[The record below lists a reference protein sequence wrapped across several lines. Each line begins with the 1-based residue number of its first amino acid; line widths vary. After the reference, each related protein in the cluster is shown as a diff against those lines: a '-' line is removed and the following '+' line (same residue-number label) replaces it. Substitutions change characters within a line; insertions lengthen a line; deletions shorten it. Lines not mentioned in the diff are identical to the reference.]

1 MAGTVERYGKGWRYR
16 AQIGIDPGTGKRRW
30 VTKGGFDTEKEAT
43 KAMHRVLVAAD
54 DGLVVKRTSLQL
66 GDYLTDWMKRAAPNL
81 KPTTAGGYARAIV
94 KISEKL
100 GKVRL
105 QDLAPIQIEEMY
117 FDLVKE
123 GLSPKTV
130 RNTHSVLRR
139 ALADAERLGLV
150 LRNAAAAARP
160 PSVPHHEQQTW
171 SAAELNTFLAGLHDH
186 RLLASVVLLATTGLR
201 RGEMLGLRW
210 TDVDLDAGKLSVI
223 QTITTVRGH
232 PVVSPTKTKKS
243 RRRVTLDVATVGA
256 LRAHKRLQAKER
268 LAAGSAWH
276 QTGLVF
282 TQEDGSALH
291 PELYSHW
298 FARCVSKAPVPR
310 IRLHDLRHT
319 HATLALAA
327 GIHPKVVSE
336 RLGHATVGITLDLYS
351 HVTDSLDKEAAET
364 IAALVNVPGQP
375 RSSDG
380 TSVA

>member
-1 MAGTVERYGKGWRYR
+1 
-16 AQIGIDPGTGKRRW
+16 
-30 VTKGGFDTEKEAT
+30 
-43 KAMHRVLVAAD
+43 MHRVLVAAD
-54 DGLVVKRTSLQL
+54 DGMVVKRTSLQL
-66 GDYLTDWMKRAAPNL
+66 GDYLADWMKRAAPNL

-171 SAAELNTFLAGLHDH
+171 SATELNTFLAGLDDH

-210 TDVDLDAGKLSVI
+210 TDVDLDAEELSVI
-223 QTITTVRGH
+223 QTIDGRGH
-232 PVVSPTKTKKS
+232 AVVSSTKTKKS

-268 LAAGSAWH
+268 LAAGSAW
-276 QTGLVF
+276 TNSGLVF
-282 TQEDGSALH
+282 TQENDGALH
-291 PELYSHW
+291 PELYCW

-319 HATLALAA
+319 HDAALAA

-351 HVTDSLDKEAAET
+351 HVTDSLDK
-364 IAALVNVPGQP
+364 GSGRRRSP
-375 RSSDG
+375 RSSTSRVNLGRHPASRRPRSVGRASPRVQTSAQEATELDDG
-380 TSVA
+380 QPARVVRPPPTSQLMRSSTC

>member
-30 VTKGGFDTEKEAT
+30 VTKGGFTTSQEAT

-66 GDYLTDWMKRAAPNL
+66 GDYLTDWMKRAEPNL

-94 KISEKL
+94 KIGEKL

-232 PVVSPTKTKKS
+232 PVVSSTKTKKS
-243 RRRVTLDVATVGA
+243 RRRVTLDIATVGA

-268 LAAGSAWH
+268 LAAGSAW
-276 QTGLVF
+276 TNSGLVF
-282 TQEDGSALH
+282 TQEDGTALH

-298 FARCVSKAPVPR
+298 FARCVSKAEVPR

-375 RSSDG
+375 RPSSEG
-380 TSVA
+380 VA